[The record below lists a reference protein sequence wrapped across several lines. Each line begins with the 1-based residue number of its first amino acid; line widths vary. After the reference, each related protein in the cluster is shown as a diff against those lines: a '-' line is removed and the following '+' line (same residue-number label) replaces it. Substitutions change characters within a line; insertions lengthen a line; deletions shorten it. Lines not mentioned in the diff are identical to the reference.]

1 MKKVFLLFL
10 TVFSTTVFAQGKGD
24 VEFGLNI
31 GGNLSNITQADY
43 TYSYAIGFNAGISME
58 YYFSNSWGI
67 KGKLI
72 YDQLGWDDDLIYDV
86 ETDRYVST
94 NFRLNYLTIPV
105 MADYHFGNKKEF
117 YFNAGPY
124 VGILLD
130 AHETRYD
137 SDMKEFFN
145 TTDFG
150 LMLGVG
156 YTTLLSEKVKF
167 FAGFDARG
175 GIIDIIKYN
184 ENPVVL
190 NSCMNFNI
198 GINMLMK

>member
-1 MKKVFLLFL
+1 MFLLFL
-10 TVFSTTVFAQGKGD
+10 TVFSTTVFAQGKDD
-24 VEFGLNI
+24 VEFGFNI
-31 GGNLSNITQADY
+31 GGNLSNITQSDY
-43 TYSYAIGFNAGISME
+43 TYSYAIGFNAGVSME
-58 YYFSNSWGI
+58 YYFSSSWGI
-67 KGKLI
+67 KSKLM
-72 YDQLGWDDDLIYDV
+72 YDQLGWNDDVIYDV

-117 YFNAGPY
+117 YFNVGPY

-130 AHETRYD
+130 AHDTRYD
-137 SDMKEFFN
+137 TDVKEFFN

-167 FAGFDARG
+167 FVGFDARG
-175 GIIDIIKYN
+175 GVIDIIKDN

-190 NSCMNFNI
+190 NSCMNFNV
-198 GINMLMK
+198 GINMLLK